1 MSWQAD
7 FEPTIAAVLAR
18 IDAIQPK
25 AYARTRNHLDG
36 AVTRLSGQSLAQ
48 GFRFERIG
56 LDNLDARRPEPPNG
70 PRDLQAQGV
79 VAAPVEP
86 DSDQANRRR

>member
-1 MSWQAD
+1 MPWQAD
-7 FEPTIAAVLAR
+7 FEPTIAAALAR

-25 AYARTRNHLDG
+25 AYARARNHLDG

-56 LDNLDARRPEPPNG
+56 LDNLDALPAPGFKRC
-70 PRDLQAQGV
+70 
-79 VAAPVEP
+79 AAPGDGP
-86 DSDQANRRR
+86 Q